1 MSDDP
6 VFLALGSNLGDR
18 EENIRIAIR
27 KLGKED
33 IFVPLAMSS
42 LYETE
47 AKYVID
53 QPDFLNMVL
62 KGRTGLSPE
71 QLLGACKGIE
81 REMGRNF
88 QEIRNGPRLID
99 IDILFYG
106 AEIMDTETLKI
117 PHPLLKE
124 RRFVLE
130 PLAEI
135 AGTFIHPH
143 LQCSIDTLMK
153 ICQDSAGV
161 TKIKSTHSWISD

>member
-18 EENIRIAIR
+18 EDNIRIAIR
-27 KLGKED
+27 KLGKEN
-33 IFVPLAMSS
+33 IFVPVAMSS
-42 LYETE
+42 LYETK

-62 KGRTGLSPE
+62 KGRTGLNPE
-71 QLLGACKGIE
+71 QLLIACKGIE

-106 AEIMDTETLKI
+106 SEIVDTETLKI
-117 PHPLLKE
+117 PHPLLGE

-135 AGTFIHPH
+135 AGAFIHPQR
-143 LQCSIDTLMK
+143 QCSIDTLMQ
-153 ICQDSAGV
+153 ICQDSGEV